1 MMWYC
6 VRLWGWVVFHLLQ
19 DEHAPRTTVAAAMCV
34 STSPGEL
41 CVPVLLVTSS
51 LPMELSVKVA
61 FKRLFTF
68 RVLGGNSS
76 AADMNWLGD
85 RKKMNQSVQFLGIWL
100 YWGKYYLTSMKLK
113 AFVCRQIWM
122 NVPHPLLPARIIAA
136 TLWGRTT
143 ATAGTDSNWME
154 TLRVWLQVNIQAL
167 FSSFHSVSE
176 LKQHIL
182 KELCCFCAPAE

>member
-1 MMWYC
+1 
-6 VRLWGWVVFHLLQ
+6 
-19 DEHAPRTTVAAAMCV
+19 
-34 STSPGEL
+34 
-41 CVPVLLVTSS
+41 
-51 LPMELSVKVA
+51 
-61 FKRLFTF
+61 
-68 RVLGGNSS
+68 
-76 AADMNWLGD
+76 
-85 RKKMNQSVQFLGIWL
+85 
-100 YWGKYYLTSMKLK
+100 MKLK

-182 KELCCFCAPAE
+182 NELCCFCAPAE